1 MRVFSTSRLHDERGT
16 ATLEFALVVPVLL
29 IILLTGIDFS
39 RALLAYTTIGNATR
53 EGVRYAALHPGAS
66 DADVLLAVQ
75 RYAGPLDPSLIELVE
90 VKYTEGGA
98 PSVGIPSRLPR
109 PMTIQVV
116 VKYPWQATSAVAAG
130 FFTATSGS
138 KELESTATMDTQR

>member
-1 MRVFSTSRLHDERGT
+1 MSASTFRRLHDERGT

-29 IILLTGIDFS
+29 AILLTGIDFS

-53 EGVRYAALHPGAS
+53 EGVRYAALHPGAT
-66 DADVLLAVQ
+66 DAEVLGAVQ
-75 RYAGPLDPSLIELVE
+75 RYAGPLNPSLFELE

-98 PSVGIPSRLPR
+98 ASAGIPSRRPR
-109 PMTIQVV
+109 PLTVQVT
-116 VKYPWQATSAVAAG
+116 VKYPWQATSAIAAG

-138 KELESTATMDTQR
+138 PTLASSASMDTQR